1 MNDVILG
8 ASQDDLGGKRL
19 ARLLTRLLDKATTL
33 AEEPTA
39 NKRLKKAGKQLR
51 LIAMKLNKALAKDRA
66 DANVVNELTALIGEA
81 QNIIAGLIN

>member
-1 MNDVILG
+1 VDVV
-8 ASQDDLGGKRL
+8 RC
-19 ARLLTRLLDKATTL
+19 LLDKATTL